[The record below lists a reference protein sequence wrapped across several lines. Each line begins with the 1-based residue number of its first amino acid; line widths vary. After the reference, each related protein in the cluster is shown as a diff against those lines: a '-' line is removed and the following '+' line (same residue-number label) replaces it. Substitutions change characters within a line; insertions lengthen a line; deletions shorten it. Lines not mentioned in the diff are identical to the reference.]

1 MKRRWF
7 SRLGAAALCVMLL
20 LSLVPAT
27 AAAAGGT
34 DEIVGE
40 WIWSSTVA
48 DAGADGAAEIIG
60 RCSDLGVTD
69 VYLLVK
75 GTAGT
80 ISWLKTDYTDSLART
95 DRDILQE
102 VIDRGAPAGDT
113 GARLAVQPGGRG
125 V

>member
-60 RCSDLGVTD
+60 IIIIVL
-69 VYLLVK
+69 
-75 GTAGT
+75 
-80 ISWLKTDYTDSLART
+80 
-95 DRDILQE
+95 
-102 VIDRGAPAGDT
+102 
-113 GARLAVQPGGRG
+113 
-125 V
+125 